1 LGFNPAFVKA
11 IHFLRKLLNTKRVV
25 MFQQV
30 TKGIKISV
38 LTKYQGALLK
48 NNIPS
53 YAFRYTVRIEN
64 QGKDV
69 VQLINRHWKIMESNR
84 RPMFIDGAGVI
95 GKKPVLKSGEVHT
108 YQSNCVLTSPIGAM
122 KGFYT
127 MVNFSSAQEFD
138 VEIPTFKLAAT
149 FAMN

>member
-1 LGFNPAFVKA
+1 MGFNPAFVKA

-95 GKKPVLKSGEVHT
+95 GKNPSLNQERFI
-108 YQSNCVLTSPIGAM
+108 PINQTAY
-122 KGFYT
+122 FLLLL
-127 MVNFSSAQEFD
+127 VQ
-138 VEIPTFKLAAT
+138 
-149 FAMN
+149 

>member
-1 LGFNPAFVKA
+1 
-11 IHFLRKLLNTKRVV
+11 

-84 RPMFIDGAGVI
+84 RPHLSMEQALS
-95 GKKPVLKSGEVHT
+95 GKNPSLNQARFT
-108 YQSNCVLTSPIGAM
+108 
-122 KGFYT
+122 
-127 MVNFSSAQEFD
+127 
-138 VEIPTFKLAAT
+138 PTNPTVCSHLPLGQ
-149 FAMN
+149 